1 MEIKNYEDIL
11 KLPAWFA
18 AQVTKGLDARLKKVP
33 SAEELIAASGV
44 APPRVKVGKSKKTAR
59 AKKHK

>member
-11 KLPAWFA
+11 KLPTWFA
-18 AQVTKGLDARLKKVP
+18 AQVTKGLDARLEKVSTP
-33 SAEELIAASGV
+33 EQLIAASGG
-44 APPRVKVGKSKKTAR
+44 ARPPARSGKSKKTVR

>member
-11 KLPAWFA
+11 KLPTWFA
-18 AQVTKGLDARLKKVP
+18 TQVTKGLDARLKKVP
-33 SAEELIAASGV
+33 TAEQLAAASGV
-44 APPRVKVGKSKKTAR
+44 APPPARSGKSKKTVR